1 MNLSTPLILVI
12 LAGASYARRDDAV
25 EAFNTARGAR
35 RQGGSG
41 YMDVAVLTKDAA
53 GELQAE
59 QHDST
64 ARHYAREA
72 HRSGTRWSSW
82 LPRASPLLRRET
94 LPSLALA
101 ELPVT
106 SGTCRRGPDR
116 AMWPA
121 PPWAR
126 RRPGSHD

>member
-25 EAFNTARGAR
+25 EAFNIARGAR

-59 QHDST
+59 RHDST
-64 ARHYAREA
+64 ARHYARGGA
-72 HRSGTRWSSW
+72 
-82 LPRASPLLRRET
+82 PLGDALVIVA
-94 LPSLALA
+94 PAGIAAVAAGDAALA
-101 ELPVT
+101 GAG
-106 SGTCRRGPDR
+106 GTAGHFWH
-116 AMWPA
+116 M
-121 PPWAR
+121 PP
-126 RRPGSHD
+126 RPGSGYVARSALGQTQAG